1 MGAGGL
7 GSSLGGGGFTAPRP
21 QGGLTSQGSS
31 VGSGLG
37 GGGFTAPRPQG
48 GFNSQGGGFSQP
60 ARPGYSGASV
70 AGAGLAGAG
79 LGGLAGAGAGALGS
93 RWPRCCCC
101 SYTILSPGGRAAL
114 VTRDWAAQ
122 GGCWGHEEAAQAT
135 VPPVSA
141 PTVSVAITAPA
152 SAPLQVDPA
161 SGSEPSPPPALTSS
175 SPLLSSACSSPDQAL
190 LLPSPLLNKPLS
202 SPDQAPLLPSPPP
215 AWQAQGWRVVWR
227 GGWQGASVAG

>member
-1 MGAGGL
+1 MAGLELLPRPVGARGL

-48 GFNSQGGGFSQP
+48 GGFSQP

-79 LGGLAGAGAGALGS
+79 LGGLAGAGVGALGS

-101 SYTILSPGGRAAL
+101 LYSILSPGGRAAS
-114 VTRDWAAQ
+114 VTRDWVAQ

-135 VPPVSA
+135 APPVSA
-141 PTVSVAITAPA
+141 PTVSVAITVPA

-161 SGSEPSPPPALTSS
+161 SGSQPSPPPALTSS
-175 SPLLSSACSSPDQAL
+175 SPHLLQPT
-190 LLPSPLLNKPLS
+190 PLLTMFLC
-202 SPDQAPLLPSPPP
+202 
-215 AWQAQGWRVVWR
+215 
-227 GGWQGASVAG
+227 